1 VTKIRKSKSNNF
13 KSDLSP
19 LYTIKKMMHSLKLN
33 NSLYNNNNKN
43 CLLSRLINNN
53 NCHHHNNG
61 VHEGFKMEPREW
73 PNI

>member
-33 NSLYNNNNKN
+33 NSLYNNNNNKN

-61 VHEGFKMEPREW
+61 VHEGFKMEPRE
-73 PNI
+73 

>member
-33 NSLYNNNNKN
+33 NSLYNNNKN

-61 VHEGFKMEPREW
+61 VHEGFKMEPRE
-73 PNI
+73 